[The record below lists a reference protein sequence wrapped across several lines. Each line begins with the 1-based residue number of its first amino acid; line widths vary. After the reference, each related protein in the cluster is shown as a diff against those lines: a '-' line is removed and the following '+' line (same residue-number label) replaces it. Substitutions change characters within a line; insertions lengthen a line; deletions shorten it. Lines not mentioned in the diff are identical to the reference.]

1 MCYPIEPHESKLTA
15 QIFKLERHPQ
25 FAIYIVRVRFYS
37 SKMKIIEIAK
47 AELSRS
53 MKLAAEREE
62 YQSAG
67 DFQRILRGFDSY
79 EKVFTYTEIEHLQ
92 NEVHKI
98 TGNGDVMQLFNKML
112 GINAG
117 S

>member
-1 MCYPIEPHESKLTA
+1 MKAIE
-15 QIFKLERHPQ
+15 R
-25 FAIYIVRVRFYS
+25 
-37 SKMKIIEIAK
+37 AK
-47 AELSRS
+47 TELSRS

-67 DFQRILRGFDSY
+67 DFQRILAGLESY

-92 NEVHKI
+92 SEIHKI
-98 TGNGDVMQLFNKML
+98 TGNGEVMQLFNKMT

>member
-1 MCYPIEPHESKLTA
+1 MKAIE
-15 QIFKLERHPQ
+15 R
-25 FAIYIVRVRFYS
+25 
-37 SKMKIIEIAK
+37 AK
-47 AELSRS
+47 TELSRS

-67 DFQRILRGFDSY
+67 DFQRILQGLDSY

-92 NEVHKI
+92 GEVHKI
-98 TGNGDVMQLFNKML
+98 TGDGDVMKLFNKML
-112 GINAG
+112 GVNAG

>member
-1 MCYPIEPHESKLTA
+1 MKTIE
-15 QIFKLERHPQ
+15 
-25 FAIYIVRVRFYS
+25 
-37 SKMKIIEIAK
+37 K
-47 AELSRS
+47 ARTELSRS

-67 DFQRILRGFDSY
+67 DFQRILKGLDSY

-92 NEVHKI
+92 SEVHKI
-98 TGNGDVMQLFNKML
+98 TGDGDVMKLFNKML
-112 GINAG
+112 GVNAG

>member
-1 MCYPIEPHESKLTA
+1 MTILRMLPRFWLY
-15 QIFKLERHPQ
+15 F
-25 FAIYIVRVRFYS
+25 VRVRLIQI
-37 SKMKIIEIAK
+37 KMKVIERARI
-47 AELSRS
+47 ELSRS

-67 DFQRILRGFDSY
+67 DFQRILQGLDSY

-92 NEVHKI
+92 SEVHKI
-98 TGNGDVMQLFNKML
+98 TGDGDVMKLFNKML
-112 GINAG
+112 GVNAG